1 MSNVEFYFLFRTVN
15 ILLGWEGGEYV
26 FSFLDLN
33 QFFELLNF
41 KNRTLE
47 EMKACSQPER
57 KLLWLEGIISTLLR
71 TLFQRVTYPE
81 VYAGPLK
88 TELSYQR
95 AVQSNAV
102 M

>member
-1 MSNVEFYFLFRTVN
+1 M
-15 ILLGWEGGEYV
+15 

-47 EMKACSQPER
+47 ETKACSQPKR
-57 KLLWLEGIISTLLR
+57 KLLWLEGIILTLLR

-95 AVQSNAV
+95 AMQSNVV